1 MNTNRRFYDIVLLLE
16 KDHFDMAHLLRGK
29 QAGIH
34 GDLSASIG
42 PESFGIDDVG
52 VLSLP
57 TRYFIV
63 GLSLLDQSFRY
74 KLSNLGSSI

>member
-1 MNTNRRFYDIVLLLE
+1 
-16 KDHFDMAHLLRGK
+16 MAHLLRGK
-29 QAGIH
+29 QAGIQ

-42 PESFGIDDVG
+42 PESFAIDDVG

-57 TRYFIV
+57 TRYFVV